1 LSDGSQGDQL
11 EFVELDAYGDQSDPQ
26 KGLMMT
32 SVLNFL
38 LAILLA
44 PLYAAVILKT
54 KAFFGGKKGPPLL
67 INYYTLVKLM
77 KKGSVYST
85 STTAIFKLGPV
96 VSLCAAATVLMFL
109 PIAGQ
114 PPIFAFQGDI
124 ILMLYL
130 LGLGRFFTIAAA
142 MDTASPFEG
151 MGAAREAY
159 FPIIC
164 EATLF
169 MILILFYVIT
179 GELSLSAYFA
189 AGQPA
194 GFWQAAGAPLLF
206 VVLALFIV
214 LLTENSRVPVDDPA
228 THLELTMI
236 HEVMVLD
243 HSGPDFAFI
252 ELGSFLKLFFYS
264 TLVSRLVCPMAY
276 GHPAADLVVFLATMG
291 VVYVAVG
298 VTESVMARY
307 RMDKVPQFI
316 LTSFALAFFATVI
329 SLEFLK

>member
-1 LSDGSQGDQL
+1 M
-11 EFVELDAYGDQSDPQ
+11 
-26 KGLMMT
+26 K
-32 SVLNFL
+32 SVHL
-38 LAILLA
+38 LVLAMLLA
-44 PLYAAVILKT
+44 PLYSALILKV

-67 INYYTLVKLM
+67 INYYTLIKLL

-85 STTAIFKLGPV
+85 STTLIFKLGPM

-114 PPIFAFQGDI
+114 KPLFSFHGDV
-124 ILMLYL
+124 ILLLYL

-169 MILILFYVIT
+169 TILILFYTLT
-179 GELSLSAYFA
+179 GELQLAAYFSG
-189 AGQPA
+189 GQPL
-194 GFWQAAGAPLLF
+194 GLWQAAGVPLLF
-206 VVLALFIV
+206 VAIALFIV

-243 HSGPDFAFI
+243 HSGPDLAFI
-252 ELGSFLKLFFYS
+252 ELGSFFKLFFYS
-264 TLVSRLVCPMAY
+264 TFVTRLVWPFNM
-276 GHPAADLVVFLATMG
+276 GSPATDAAIFFGVLAL
-291 VVYVAVG
+291 VYVAVG

-307 RMDKVPQFI
+307 RMDKVPQFV
-316 LTSFALAFFATVI
+316 LTSFALAFFAAII

>member
-1 LSDGSQGDQL
+1 MRSITIL
-11 EFVELDAYGDQSDPQ
+11 A
-26 KGLMMT
+26 
-32 SVLNFL
+32 

-44 PLYAAVILKT
+44 PFYSALILKV

-67 INYYTLVKLM
+67 INYFTLLKLL

-85 STTAIFKLGPV
+85 STTVIFKLGPM
-96 VSLCAAATVLMFL
+96 VSLSAAVTVLMFL

-114 PPIFAFQGDI
+114 PPLFSFNGDV
-124 ILMLYL
+124 ILLLYL

-169 MILILFYVIT
+169 MILILFTILT
-179 GELSLSAYFA
+179 GQLSLAAYFSS
-189 AGQPA
+189 GQPLMLWQTA
-194 GFWQAAGAPLLF
+194 GSPLLF
-206 VVLALFIV
+206 VVIAFFII

-243 HSGPDFAFI
+243 HSGPDFALI
-252 ELGSFLKLFFYS
+252 ELGAFLKLFFYA
-264 TLVSRLVCPMAY
+264 TLVSLLLCPFSF
-276 GHPAADLVVFLATMG
+276 GGPVVDIALFFCILA
-291 VVYVAVG
+291 VVYAAVG
-298 VTESVMARY
+298 VTESVMARF
-307 RMDKVPQFI
+307 RMDKVPQFV

-329 SLEFLK
+329 TLEFIK

>member
-1 LSDGSQGDQL
+1 
-11 EFVELDAYGDQSDPQ
+11 
-26 KGLMMT
+26 MMK
-32 SVLNFL
+32 SVIL
-38 LAILLA
+38 LVLAMLLA
-44 PLYAAVILKT
+44 PFYSALILKV

-67 INYYTLVKLM
+67 INYYTLVKLL

-85 STTAIFKLGPV
+85 STTLIFKLGPM

-109 PIAGQ
+109 PVAGQ
-114 PPIFAFQGDI
+114 PAMFSFNGDV
-124 ILMLYL
+124 ILLLYL

-169 MILILFYVIT
+169 MTLILFYILT
-179 GELSLSAYFA
+179 NEINLGSYFSGA
-189 AGQPA
+189 RPFRLWQTAGSPM
-194 GFWQAAGAPLLF
+194 LF
-206 VVLALFIV
+206 VVIALFMV

-252 ELGSFLKLFFYS
+252 QLGSFFKLFFYA
-264 TLVSRLVCPMAY
+264 TLVTRLIWPFTIGNPMVDAV
-276 GHPAADLVVFLATMG
+276 LFFVFLSL
-291 VVYVAVG
+291 VYTLVG
-298 VTESVMARY
+298 VIESVMARY
-307 RMDKVPQFI
+307 RMDKVPQFV

-329 SLEFLK
+329 TLEFAK

>member
-1 LSDGSQGDQL
+1 MNS
-11 EFVELDAYGDQSDPQ
+11 
-26 KGLMMT
+26 
-32 SVLNFL
+32 
-38 LAILLA
+38 ILLLVLAMILA
-44 PLYAAVILKT
+44 PFYSALILKV

-67 INYYTLVKLM
+67 INYYTLIKLL

-85 STTAIFKLGPV
+85 STTLIFKMGPV
-96 VSLCAAATVLMFL
+96 VSLCAAATALMFL

-114 PPIFAFQGDI
+114 NALFSFHGDI
-124 ILMLYL
+124 IFLLYL
-130 LGLGRFFTIAAA
+130 LGLGRFFTIVAA

-169 MILILFYVIT
+169 MILILFYTLT
-179 GELSLSAYFA
+179 GELQLA
-189 AGQPA
+189 AFFSGGQPH
-194 GFWQAAGAPLLF
+194 GLWQSAGAQLFF
-206 VVLALFIV
+206 VVIAFFIV

-243 HSGPDFAFI
+243 HSGPDFALI
-252 ELGSFLKLFFYS
+252 ELGSFFKLFFYS
-264 TLVSRLVCPMAY
+264 TFVTRLICPFTL
-276 GHPAADLVVFLATMG
+276 GHPAADVALFFASMA
-291 VVYVAVG
+291 VVYAAVG

-307 RMDKVPQFI
+307 RMDRVPKFV

-329 SLEFLK
+329 TLEFLK

>member
-1 LSDGSQGDQL
+1 M
-11 EFVELDAYGDQSDPQ
+11 
-26 KGLMMT
+26 K
-32 SVLNFL
+32 SVSL
-38 LAILLA
+38 LVLAMLLA
-44 PLYAAVILKT
+44 PLYSAFILKV

-67 INYYTLVKLM
+67 INYYTLIKLL

-85 STTAIFKLGPV
+85 STTLIFKLGPMI
-96 VSLCAAATVLMFL
+96 SLCAAATVLMFL
-109 PIAGQ
+109 PVAGQ
-114 PPIFAFQGDI
+114 KPLFSFYGDV
-124 ILMLYL
+124 ILLLYL

-159 FPIIC
+159 FPIFC

-169 MILILFYVIT
+169 TILILFYTLT
-179 GELSLSAYFA
+179 GELQLAAYFSGA
-189 AGQPA
+189 EPLGLWQSAGV
-194 GFWQAAGAPLLF
+194 PLLF
-206 VVLALFIV
+206 VTIALFIV

-252 ELGSFLKLFFYS
+252 ELGSFFKLFFYS
-264 TLVSRLVCPMAY
+264 TFITRLICPFTL
-276 GHPAADLVVFLATMG
+276 GNPAADTVLFFAVMALVYG
-291 VVYVAVG
+291 AVG
-298 VTESVMARY
+298 VAESVMARY
-307 RMDKVPQFI
+307 RMDKVPQFV

-329 SLEFLK
+329 TLEFIK

>member
-1 LSDGSQGDQL
+1 MIKALV
-11 EFVELDAYGDQSDPQ
+11 FWI
-26 KGLMMT
+26 
-32 SVLNFL
+32 
-38 LAILLA
+38 LAMLLA
-44 PLYAAVILKT
+44 PFYSALILKV

-67 INYYTLVKLM
+67 INYYTLAKLFR
-77 KKGSVYST
+77 KGSVYST
-85 STTAIFKLGPV
+85 STTLIFKLGPMI
-96 VSLCAAATVLMFL
+96 SLCAAVTVLMFL
-109 PIAGQ
+109 PVAGQ
-114 PPIFAFQGDI
+114 AALFSFNGDVVF
-124 ILMLYL
+124 LLYL

-169 MILILFYVIT
+169 MTLVLFYVLT
-179 GELSLSAYFA
+179 GQLNLAAYFSGA
-189 AGQPA
+189 QSMGL
-194 GFWQAAGAPLLF
+194 WQAAGAPMLF
-206 VVLALFIV
+206 VAIALFIV

-252 ELGSFLKLFFYS
+252 ELGSFYKLFFYA
-264 TLVSRLVCPMAY
+264 TLVTRLVCPFTL
-276 GHPAADLVVFLATMG
+276 GHPVADAGLFLIALAG
-291 VVYVAVG
+291 VYAAVG
-298 VTESVMARY
+298 VVESVMARY
-307 RMDKVPQFI
+307 RMDKVPQFV

-329 SLEFLK
+329 TLEFI